1 VLATGSWLTEHA
13 GGAGTGMRYGPAGDD
28 QIRSRSKNEFPGMTS
43 ETSRL
48 DKIPGP
54 PPRGGLWRESFG
66 LLEPIRLALRLP
78 GLSAR
83 KVESGLPVM
92 VLPGFGMT
100 DRSTWLLRHYLS
112 YIGHTVE
119 GWDMGRNHG
128 RVPELIPMVLDR
140 VSAMASRYDG
150 PVALVGWSLGGYL
163 AREAA
168 RERPAEVIR
177 VITLGSPVVGGPK
190 YTVTHAHYVRKGYDL
205 DEIEAQVAARDRVP
219 IRVPVT
225 AIYSRRDAIVAWQAC
240 IDKSNAVTE
249 HVEVAATHL
258 GLGLSPDVLAIV
270 ADSLA
275 GKSLTRR
282 TCSDVV

>member
-1 VLATGSWLTEHA
+1 
-13 GGAGTGMRYGPAGDD
+13 MR
-28 QIRSRSKNEFPGMTS
+28 S
-43 ETSRL
+43 ETARL

-66 LLEPIRLALRLP
+66 LLEPFRLALRLP
-78 GLSAR
+78 DLSAR
-83 KVESGLPVM
+83 RVESGLPVM

-128 RVPELIPMVLDR
+128 RVPELIPKVLDR
-140 VSAMASRYDG
+140 MSAMACRHGG

-225 AIYSRRDAIVAWQAC
+225 AVYSRRDAIVAWQAC
-240 IDKSNAVTE
+240 IDQSNAVTE

-258 GLGLSPDVLAIV
+258 GLGLSPDVLAVV

-275 GKSLTRR
+275 GKSLKRQTG
-282 TCSDVV
+282 SDAV

>member
-1 VLATGSWLTEHA
+1 MTTE
-13 GGAGTGMRYGPAGDD
+13 P
-28 QIRSRSKNEFPGMTS
+28 SSFEP
-43 ETSRL
+43 
-48 DKIPGP
+48 IPGP
-54 PPRGGLWRESFG
+54 PPRGGIWRESLG
-66 LLEPIRLALRLP
+66 LLEPLRLALRLP

-83 KVESGLPVM
+83 RVESGLPVM

-112 YIGHTVE
+112 YVGHTVE
-119 GWDMGRNHG
+119 GWDLGRNHG
-128 RVPELIPMVLDR
+128 RVPELIPEVVDR
-140 VSAMASRYDG
+140 VSAMASLYDS

-168 RERPAEVIR
+168 RERPEDVMR

-190 YTVTHAHYVRKGYDL
+190 YTVTHAHYVRKGYNL

-240 IDKSNAVTE
+240 IDQANAVTE
-249 HVEVAATHL
+249 HVEVGATHL

-270 ADSLA
+270 ADTLA
-275 GKSLTRR
+275 GKSLPGR
-282 TCSDVV
+282 TGPAGV